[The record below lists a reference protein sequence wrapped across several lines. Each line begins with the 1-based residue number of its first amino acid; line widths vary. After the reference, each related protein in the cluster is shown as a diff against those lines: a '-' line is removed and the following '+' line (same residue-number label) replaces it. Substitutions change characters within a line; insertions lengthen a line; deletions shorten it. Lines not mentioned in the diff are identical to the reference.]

1 MSEYIKQTWVD
12 GETPVD
18 AEHMNH
24 LEEGVAAAHKA
35 IAELPETPEIPKI
48 PVVDDTLSV
57 SGAAADAAAVGKK
70 VKALTEEI
78 DELKEN
84 GGSGSDER
92 LDKIAAFF
100 DLNGMAVQSS
110 NNLLN
115 PATLT
120 RGYYLTD
127 AGVATENALYV
138 YTDFIA
144 VNEGDPVSIQYTTSA
159 GARTTKAARWVA
171 AYDSSKNLLSGKG
184 TTDANPAYI
193 TPAGVAYVRL
203 SFSMLSDVHANDKYW
218 AIVKSETIIPYEPY
232 SATVTDG
239 EARLKPSAYTHIKN
253 GYSVAVGSEWTAE
266 EDNHDICGW
275 NMVYRANIPNGL
287 AGSISIGKGHN
298 GYQGG
303 YITVTPT
310 TLTFYKGETPEEV
323 ETEAHGLTIKD
334 YIAVSIAVDYSNGCK
349 IRIATNG
356 GMFDSEMDWA
366 GVRKGKFFVK
376 DTNGETADGRFS
388 YTCHGWGAKT
398 QIYGDSYFGVHNAN
412 RWPYYLV
419 QDGHTDVLINGFSGR
434 NSSDALPIL
443 KSVLKYSARPE
454 RIIWTLGMNDPDKNG
469 APSAT
474 WLACVERIKTICEKE
489 AIELILTTTPLVA
502 AVENAYK
509 NEYVRASG
517 YRYIDFA
524 AAVGASSDTTW
535 FDNML
540 HSDGVHPDVQGA
552 AALYYQALA
561 DVPELMD

>member
-1 MSEYIKQTWVD
+1 MANYISKYTGAQID
-12 GETPVD
+12 
-18 AEHMNH
+18 
-24 LEEGVAAAHKA
+24 KA
-35 IAELPETPEIPKI
+35 VGDVLNGNVGGTGGGGNITI
-48 PVVDDTLSV
+48 DDTLTKA
-57 SGAAADAAAVGKK
+57 GAAADA
-70 VKALTEEI
+70 KATGDRLTTLSEEM
-78 DELKEN
+78 EQLKQN

-100 DLNGMAVQSS
+100 DLNGTTVQSS

-120 RGYYLTD
+120 RGYFMTD
-127 AGVATENALYV
+127 AGAVSEGALYV

-144 VNEGDPVSIQYTTSA
+144 VNEGDPVSIQYTVST
-159 GARTTKAARWVA
+159 GARTTKAARWVV
-171 AYDSSKNLLSGKG
+171 AYDSSKNLLSDKG
-184 TTDANPAYI
+184 ATNANPAYM

-203 SFSMLSDVHANDKYW
+203 SFSMLSDDHALDKDW

-232 SATVTDG
+232 SATVVSG

-310 TLTFYKGETPEEV
+310 TLTFYKGETPEAA

-334 YIAVSIAVDYSNGCK
+334 YIAVSIAVDYSGGCK

-366 GVRKGKFFVK
+366 GVRKGRFFVK
-376 DTNGETADGRFS
+376 DTNSETADGRFS

-398 QIYGDSYFGVHNAN
+398 QMYGDSYFGVHNAS

-419 QDGHTDVLINGFSGR
+419 
-434 NSSDALPIL
+434 
-443 KSVLKYSARPE
+443 
-454 RIIWTLGMNDPDKNG
+454 
-469 APSAT
+469 
-474 WLACVERIKTICEKE
+474 
-489 AIELILTTTPLVA
+489 
-502 AVENAYK
+502 
-509 NEYVRASG
+509 
-517 YRYIDFA
+517 
-524 AAVGASSDTTW
+524 
-535 FDNML
+535 
-540 HSDGVHPDVQGA
+540 
-552 AALYYQALA
+552 
-561 DVPELMD
+561 